1 LATCAELGGAVI
13 GGRTVTIPSTIALR
27 RAGICMTEQSLHDIK
42 RHTFVNKEARK
53 RVIDKNL
60 KRLLVHSIEADDV
73 MQGLGVSSKLNA
85 DWEFLMHLHQIGR
98 KRADRWLKAHLTSVG
113 IESTVDIREKYL

>member
-1 LATCAELGGAVI
+1 L
-13 GGRTVTIPSTIALR
+13 
-27 RAGICMTEQSLHDIK
+27 
-42 RHTFVNKEARK
+42 
-53 RVIDKNL
+53 IDKNL

-85 DWEFLMHLHQIGR
+85 DWEFLVQLHQIGR